1 LDISIYEI
9 YQLQNSLILDS
20 ETEMA
25 ECGSCGDS
33 IEKGEEFEHLART
46 LCEDCYLDALNP
58 PKACDPWAVHTAKSS
73 MAQGQQLTPLQER
86 ILTLLKDRGPLTAQE
101 VMSELKISESDFKN
115 NFATLRHMELARGF
129 KEGDKVSYALFSSK

>member
-1 LDISIYEI
+1 
-9 YQLQNSLILDS
+9 
-20 ETEMA
+20 MA
-25 ECGSCGDS
+25 ECNSCGVS
-33 IEKGEEFEHLART
+33 IEKGEEFEHLGRT

-73 MAQGQQLTPLQER
+73 MDQGQQLTPLQER
-86 ILTLLKDRGPLTAQE
+86 ILVLLKDRGPLTAQE

-129 KEGDKVSYALFSSK
+129 KEGDEVSYTLFSS

>member
-1 LDISIYEI
+1 MTAEQNDLIII
-9 YQLQNSLILDS
+9 NWWRYQ
-20 ETEMA
+20 MA
-25 ECGSCGDS
+25 ECNSCGVS
-33 IEKGEEFEHLART
+33 IEKGEEFEHLGRT

-101 VMSELKISESDFKN
+101 VMSELKISESEFKN
-115 NFATLRHMELARGF
+115 NFATLRHMELARGL
-129 KEGDKVSYALFSSK
+129 KEGDKVSYTLFSS